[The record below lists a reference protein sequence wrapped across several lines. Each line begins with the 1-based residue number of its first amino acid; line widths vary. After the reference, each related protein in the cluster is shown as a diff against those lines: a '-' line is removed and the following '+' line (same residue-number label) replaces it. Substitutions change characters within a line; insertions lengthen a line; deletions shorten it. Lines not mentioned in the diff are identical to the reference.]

1 MDRMREQC
9 FSCAG
14 LAQKHHRYFGLRGQ
28 RCQLQTTRHAL
39 IARRQIFDPQPGERL
54 LHCASRIYW
63 LTLSRN
69 CRIGSKAYSISVRPP
84 TIIWAS
90 PCIPTRRGKICPG
103 RGEITERSS
112 EPSAMKCELSPA
124 VLAVLAV
131 TAEGLIQS
139 SFPVTAP

>member
-1 MDRMREQC
+1 THR
-9 FSCAG
+9 FSSAG
-14 LAQKHHRYFGLRGQ
+14 VAEKHDRYFRLCGKR
-28 RCQLQTTRHAL
+28 RQLQTTRHAV

-54 LHCASRIYW
+54 LHGDLRLYW

-69 CRIGSKAYSISVRPP
+69 CRIGSNAYSISVRPP
-84 TIIWAS
+84 TMICAS
-90 PCIPTRRGKICPG
+90 PRIPTQRGKIWPG

-112 EPSAMKCELSPA
+112 EPSATKCEPSL
-124 VLAVLAV
+124 VV